1 MKEFVDYASGKLGI
15 SNKFLLEK
23 DIILHRL
30 LIKLSKTKFCE
41 DFIFKGGTCLIK
53 CYYGYYRFSEDL
65 DFTYSKQG
73 DFENRSQKEVR
84 RILSKNIDQTAK
96 ILSEISPDL
105 NLKFIA
111 DKSDRKYIE
120 IGGSNKFVT
129 FKLWY
134 NSDLLG
140 SEQFIKIQINFV
152 EKLLYKEVE
161 MPIITLV
168 KDIPRK
174 EIGFLY
180 SEYVDLLEIVKIPCY
195 DVKEILVE
203 KARAILTRKV
213 VKSRDFIDIY
223 IISTKEGLNIKLFED
238 EIIAKTL
245 FMFQYM
251 KYVKNISNI
260 ALEQFILDEEEKI
273 LLQPLDKKFKE
284 YLKII
289 IPYLN
294 TISKKL
300 IIS

>member
-1 MKEFVDYASGKLGI
+1 MKECVDYASGKLGI

-30 LIKLSKTKFCE
+30 LLKLSKTNFCQ

-73 DFENRSQKEVR
+73 DFTNKSQKEVR

-96 ILSEISPDL
+96 ILMEISSEL
-105 NLKFIA
+105 NLKFVA
-111 DKSDRKYIE
+111 DKSDKKYIE
-120 IGGSNKFVT
+120 FGGSNKFVT

-134 NSDLLG
+134 NSELLD

-152 EKLLYKEVE
+152 EKLLYKEVK
-161 MPIITLV
+161 MPVLTLL
-168 KDIPRK
+168 KDIPAK
-174 EIGFLY
+174 EIAFLY
-180 SEYVDLLEIVKIPCY
+180 PDYIDLLEIVKIPCY
-195 DVKEILVE
+195 DIKEILIE

-223 IISTKEGLNIKLFED
+223 IISMKENLDVKLFEE
-238 EIIAKTL
+238 EIMEKTL
-245 FMFQYM
+245 FMLQYM
-251 KYVKNISNI
+251 KYVKNISNLD
-260 ALEQFILDEEEKI
+260 LEQFILDEEEKI
-273 LLQPLDKKFKE
+273 LLRPLDNKFKG
-284 YLKII
+284 YLKMI

-294 TISKKL
+294 AISEE
-300 IIS
+300 IR